1 MSSSTSTNTV
11 QSTKSQLEDFLHR
24 TNNAGLHVSEP
35 SANGGGNWEV
45 VDSEEVLRE
54 QDKDEWVLVGK
65 TEAEKTEA
73 ELHAKARTKKRAKPL
88 SQR

>member
-1 MSSSTSTNTV
+1 MSSSISTNTV
-11 QSTKSQLEDFLHR
+11 QTTKSQLEDFLHR

-35 SANGGGNWEV
+35 GANGGGNWEV

-65 TEAEKTEA
+65 TEAEKMEA
-73 ELHAKARTKKRAKPL
+73 ELHAKARMKKRAKPL